1 MTEGSNKM
9 TLNPRSG
16 RETMH
21 LIIGCTAWV
30 LGLLLAGSD
39 GPYMPWGN
47 LLGIIIF
54 LGATV
59 LLAHLGDNKGT
70 ATLPEKIH
78 DHTPESGRC
87 YDQPHSLTE
96 MGLTQ

>member
-9 TLNPRSG
+9 TLNPRT
-16 RETMH
+16 RMETMR

-30 LGLLLAGSD
+30 LGLLLVGCD

-47 LLGIIIF
+47 LLGIIVF

-59 LLAHLGDNKGT
+59 LLAHLDDAKGT

-78 DHTPESGRC
+78 DHTPESCRY